1 MDDWLHL
8 YFSAS
13 SDPRYFHSDTL
24 RRRVAREEKQQLMT
38 DKVKDIKRKQREM
51 EEGVVASKKRRS
63 LLVKI
68 TLAAV
73 LIGFVCICYS
83 RK

>member
-1 MDDWLHL
+1 MEDWLNL

-13 SDPRYFHSDTL
+13 SDPRHFHRDTL

>member
-1 MDDWLHL
+1 MKDH
-8 YFSAS
+8 
-13 SDPRYFHSDTL
+13 
-24 RRRVAREEKQQLMT
+24 
-38 DKVKDIKRKQREM
+38 VKDIKRKMHDM

-63 LLVKI
+63 IFVKI

-73 LIGFVCICYS
+73 LIGFVCYCYS

>member
-1 MDDWLHL
+1 MDN
-8 YFSAS
+8 YINCVTFRNS
-13 SDPRYFHSDTL
+13 TL
-24 RRRVAREEKQQLMT
+24 RRRVREEKQQLMA

>member
-1 MDDWLHL
+1 MREWSEPCH
-8 YFSAS
+8 
-13 SDPRYFHSDTL
+13 FHRDTL
-24 RRRVAREEKQQLMT
+24 RRRVREEKQQLMT
-38 DKVKDIKRKQREM
+38 DKVKDIKRKQREV

>member
-1 MDDWLHL
+1 M
-8 YFSAS
+8 FSFLFLFLCS
-13 SDPRYFHSDTL
+13 NNTV
-24 RRRVAREEKQQLMT
+24 RRRREEKQQQIA
-38 DKVKDIKRKQREM
+38 DQVNNIKRKMHEV

-63 LLVKI
+63 IFVKI

-73 LIGFVCICYS
+73 LIGFVCYCYS

>member
-1 MDDWLHL
+1 M
-8 YFSAS
+8 
-13 SDPRYFHSDTL
+13 
-24 RRRVAREEKQQLMT
+24 RRRREEKQQQMK
-38 DKVKDIKRKQREM
+38 DHVKDIKRKMHDM

-63 LLVKI
+63 IFVKI

-73 LIGFVCICYS
+73 LIGFVCYCYS

>member
-1 MDDWLHL
+1 MRLLWPINILLH
-8 YFSAS
+8 
-13 SDPRYFHSDTL
+13 SDPTL
-24 RRRVAREEKQQLMT
+24 RRRVREEKQQQMA
-38 DKVKDIKRKQREM
+38 DKVMDIKRKQREV